1 MFSDVHWNGSISCYR
16 SPTQPN
22 STNAKWGFVWSICD
36 ICRVRR
42 QSISSSHQNDTQG
55 DGGLF
60 LDEYYRFT
68 LSFALYVRMK
78 YHSRGGLDGKK
89 YLLML
94 KNRRKTHLIE
104 RERGERGAV
113 YKRQKKLYFKA
124 VHVFYS
130 RGSSHPCIIESSSV
144 CPAAWYLTLHVFDSI
159 ILARV
164 DTSRLL
170 FFPLYPPFLDD
181 FHVFLCG
188 ALQVSP
194 QNFFLKQKEE
204 LSDSAREP
212 SHLGGGAAEETL
224 KWWQPSWKGR

>member
-1 MFSDVHWNGSISCYR
+1 M
-16 SPTQPN
+16 
-22 STNAKWGFVWSICD
+22 
-36 ICRVRR
+36 
-42 QSISSSHQNDTQG
+42 
-55 DGGLF
+55 
-60 LDEYYRFT
+60 DEYNRFT

-78 YHSRGGLDGKK
+78 YHSRGGSDGKK

-113 YKRQKKLYFKA
+113 YKRKKNNFILKWCMCSTAAAPHIHALLNLPLYA
-124 VHVFYS
+124 LRRDIS
-130 RGSSHPCIIESSSV
+130 PSM
-144 CPAAWYLTLHVFDSI
+144 YLI
-159 ILARV
+159 
-164 DTSRLL
+164 LL
-170 FFPLYPPFLDD
+170 FSPGLTPPDYFFSRFTPPPFNN

-224 KWWQPSWKGR
+224 K